1 MKLAPLGDSAVIVTL
16 GESPDAATVA
26 AGCALVAALAEKPLP
41 GLIECAQA
49 NASVTV
55 FYDPARVPKRGGTS
69 PFDRVCRWIADRAP
83 KTAPM
88 AAPPGRQVILPVCYG
103 GEFGLDMEMVG
114 AAHGLTAEDV
124 VALHSG
130 AEYLVTAIGFIPGFP
145 YLRGLPEV
153 LHMPR
158 RATPR
163 TRVPAGSVAIGGS
176 QTGIYP
182 FETPGG
188 WNLIGCTP
196 WRLFN
201 AYSSEPSLLQV
212 GDRVRFQPIT
222 PEEYG
227 ASRSS

>member
-1 MKLAPLGDSAVIVTL
+1 MKLAPIGDSAVLVTL
-16 GESPDAATVA
+16 GEVPDAPTVA
-26 AGCALVAALAEKPLP
+26 AARALVAALDAKPLP
-41 GLIECAQA
+41 GFVECAQA

-55 FYDPARVPKRGGTS
+55 FYDPARIPAGVRES
-69 PFDRVCRWIADRAP
+69 PFERIGRWIESRAL
-83 KTAPM
+83 
-88 AAPPGRQVILPVCYG
+88 AAGRIEIPAGRQVTLPVCYG
-103 GEFGLDMEMVG
+103 GEFGLDLEAVG
-114 AAHGLTAEDV
+114 AAHGLPGDEV

-130 AEYLVTAIGFIPGFP
+130 AEYFVSAIGFLPGFP
-145 YLRGLPEV
+145 YLRGLPAL
-153 LHMPR
+153 LHTPR
-158 RATPR
+158 RKTPR
-163 TRVPAGSVAIGGS
+163 TRVAAGSVAIGGA

-201 AYSSEPSLLQV
+201 PYSQTPSLLQV
-212 GDRVRFQPIT
+212 GDRVRFRPIT

>member
-16 GESPDAATVA
+16 GETPDAATVA
-26 AGCALVAALAEKPLP
+26 AGCALAAALEAKPLP

-55 FYDPARVPKRGGTS
+55 FYDPVRIPKRGGTS
-69 PFDRVCRWIADRAP
+69 PFQRVCRWIEDRAP
-83 KTAPM
+83 SAGQVAPIS
-88 AAPPGRQVILPVCYG
+88 GRQMTLPVCYG
-103 GEFGLDMEMVG
+103 GEFGLDLEMVG
-114 AAHGLTAEDV
+114 SVHGLTVDEV
-124 VALHSG
+124 IALHSG
-130 AEYLVTAIGFIPGFP
+130 FEYFVSAIGFIPGFP
-145 YLRGLPEV
+145 YLRGLPER
-153 LHMPR
+153 LHTPR
-158 RATPR
+158 RPTPR
-163 TRVPAGSVAIGGS
+163 TRVPAGSVAIGGA

-201 AYSSEPSLLQV
+201 TYSQAPSLLQV
-212 GDRVRFQPIT
+212 GDRVRFRPIT
-222 PEEYG
+222 SDEYG